1 MISLYAFVLQAIYEK
16 LQVSMK
22 TKLKRK
28 PNADGT
34 EQIMNE
40 KERCQLTLELMR
52 QLKIEFQRCDKCL
65 RMYKCRLLYVDTKL
79 DSKEKNIFQFFRF
92 FFVNL

>member
-22 TKLKRK
+22 TKQKRK

-65 RMYKCRLLYVDTKL
+65 RMYCGKITKCRFLYVDTKL
-79 DSKEKNIFQFFRF
+79 D
-92 FFVNL
+92 